1 MSTKHCVVEITDSKK
16 FDFILSN
23 YQNKLIVV
31 DFTASWCGPC
41 QRIKPYFHEC
51 SNLYKDKCL
60 CLSVDVDKF
69 PELAKTLEAKNNKET
84 NTNNIFF
91 ILFPSLFVLDKVSRY
106 LRIKSN
112 NQY

>member
-1 MSTKHCVVEITDSKK
+1 MT
-16 FDFILSN
+16 
-23 YQNKLIVV
+23 
-31 DFTASWCGPC
+31 
-41 QRIKPYFHEC
+41 
-51 SNLYKDKCL
+51 
-60 CLSVDVDKF
+60 KF

-112 NQY
+112 NPY